1 MGVNFLSVLEDQK
14 EILVQHDELEILRS
28 MEVKLF
34 YKKATVVTGIRRSGK
49 STLLRQ
55 FCRKD
60 LTSTLYISFFDERLV
75 GVTTKDLNAI
85 LEAYSQINSGKSPEF
100 IILDEIQMIDGWEK
114 FVTRLVE
121 NPKWKIFITGS
132 SSKLLSK
139 EISSE
144 MRGRSVR
151 YELFPFSF
159 EELLTFKK
167 IDFSKL
173 NTIKKGQLKKQF
185 LEYLTWGGF
194 PETANIKN
202 VDKLKILNEYIEV
215 LLFRDIIERNKFERT
230 GIARRLFVGLIK
242 MYSNPFSIN
251 QTHKKLKAE
260 GISLDKN
267 TLSDFIR
274 WCEDAYVFFPVSIYS
289 HSEHISRINPQKLY
303 LSDVG
308 MAQAC
313 EVWHDQN
320 IGRRFENLVFLK
332 LRSDINFKSINYYR
346 TEKKHEVDFI
356 FQDSSENI
364 KLIQACWE
372 LNEESKNR
380 EVRALDEAMG
390 ELKIKKSYIIT
401 LNQSDT
407 LLVSTGKIRVLNI
420 FEFFLS
426 RKYLFLFEI

>member
-1 MGVNFLSVLEDQK
+1 MVVYHDMGIDFISILEDQK
-14 EILVQHDELEILRS
+14 EILDQQDNLEIIRS
-28 MEVKLF
+28 LEIKSF
-34 YKKATVVTGIRRSGK
+34 RKKATVVTGIRRSGK

-55 FCRKD
+55 FCRSD
-60 LTSTLYISFFDERLV
+60 LESTLYISFFDERLV
-75 GVTTKDLNAI
+75 GVTAKDLNAL
-85 LEAYSQINSGKSPEF
+85 LEAYSQINNGKSPDF

-159 EELLTFKK
+159 EELLSFKK

-173 NTIKKGQLKKQF
+173 TTTKKGQIKKEF
-185 LEYLTWGGF
+185 LEYLIWGGF
-194 PETANIKN
+194 PETVNIKN

-230 GIARRLFVGLIK
+230 SIARRLFVGLIK

-251 QTHKKLKAE
+251 QTHKKLKSE
-260 GISLDKN
+260 GLSLDKN

-274 WCEDAYVFFPVSIYS
+274 WCEDAYVFFAISIYS
-289 HSEHISRINPQKLY
+289 HSEHVSRINPQKLY

-313 EVWHDQN
+313 EVWHEQN
-320 IGRRFENLVFLK
+320 VGRRFENLVFLK
-332 LRSDINFKSINYYR
+332 LRADINFKAINYYR

-356 FQDSSENI
+356 FQDTSENI
-364 KLIQACWE
+364 KLIQACWK
-372 LNEESKNR
+372 LNEESTNR
-380 EVRALDEAMG
+380 EVRALEDAMG

-401 LNQSDT
+401 LNQADIIQ
-407 LLVSTGKIRVLNI
+407 VSTGKIVVINI
-420 FEFFLS
+420 FDFFLS
-426 RKYLFLFEI
+426 RSA